1 MSDKLP
7 NLCYYNNDE
16 YSFNRPYSEK
26 TAELI
31 DEEVKRMVNEQYERA
46 KKILSDNKEGHNKLA
61 QLLIDKEVI
70 FAEDV
75 EEIFGKRPWA
85 SRSEEI
91 ISASKTSRELKEAEE
106 KEAAKA
112 KEAEKE
118 VKEEESHNTGSNKLK
133 RKHLE
138 NNFIQRAV
146 TGALF
151 VVILVGC
158 ILYSPLS
165 FGILFTIIGALSVH
179 EFAHL
184 VNRNGGVSINK
195 TITALGGAYLFLAL
209 MGFCTSAI
217 DARVFLP
224 YLGLLLYLM
233 ITELYLKKENPIGNW
248 AYAMLSQL
256 YVALPF
262 ALLNVLAFQNS
273 PETSSV
279 TYNPILPLSIF
290 VFIWLS
296 DTGAYCVGSLIG
308 KHRLFERIS
317 PKKSWEGSIGGAVF
331 SIASSFVFAHFFPFM
346 STWQWAGLAVT
357 VVIFGTWGDLTES
370 LMKRQLGIK
379 DSGNILPGHGG
390 MLDRFDSALMAIPAA
405 VVYLYVMTMI

>member
-1 MSDKLP
+1 MK
-7 NLCYYNNDE
+7 
-16 YSFNRPYSEK
+16 
-26 TAELI
+26 
-31 DEEVKRMVNEQYERA
+31 
-46 KKILSDNKEGHNKLA
+46 
-61 QLLIDKEVI
+61 
-70 FAEDV
+70 
-75 EEIFGKRPWA
+75 
-85 SRSEEI
+85 
-91 ISASKTSRELKEAEE
+91 
-106 KEAAKA
+106 
-112 KEAEKE
+112 
-118 VKEEESHNTGSNKLK
+118 
-133 RKHLE
+133 

-146 TGALF
+146 TGVLF
-151 VVILVGC
+151 VIVLVGC

-165 FGILFTIIGALSVH
+165 FGILFTIISVLSVH
-179 EFAHL
+179 EFAQL
-184 VNRNGGVSINK
+184 VSKSSEVSINK

-209 MGFCTSAI
+209 MSFCTQQSVG
-217 DARVFLP
+217 ARVFLP
-224 YLGLLLYLM
+224 YLGLLLYMM
-233 ITELYLKKENPIGNW
+233 IKELYLKKKNPTGNW
-248 AYAMLSQL
+248 AYSMLSQL

-317 PKKSWEGSIGGAVF
+317 PKKSWEGSIGGGIF
-331 SIASSFVFAHFFPFM
+331 SIASSLGFAHFFPFM
-346 STWQWAGLAVT
+346 PGWQWVGLAIV

-405 VVYLYVMTMI
+405 VVYLYALTMF

>member
-1 MSDKLP
+1 MK
-7 NLCYYNNDE
+7 
-16 YSFNRPYSEK
+16 
-26 TAELI
+26 
-31 DEEVKRMVNEQYERA
+31 
-46 KKILSDNKEGHNKLA
+46 
-61 QLLIDKEVI
+61 
-70 FAEDV
+70 
-75 EEIFGKRPWA
+75 
-85 SRSEEI
+85 
-91 ISASKTSRELKEAEE
+91 
-106 KEAAKA
+106 
-112 KEAEKE
+112 
-118 VKEEESHNTGSNKLK
+118 
-133 RKHLE
+133 

-146 TGALF
+146 TGVLF
-151 VVILVGC
+151 VIVLVGC

-165 FGILFTIIGALSVH
+165 FGILFTIISALSVH
-179 EFAHL
+179 EFAQL
-184 VNRNGGVSINK
+184 VSKSSEVSINK

-209 MGFCTSAI
+209 MSFCTQQSVG
-217 DARVFLP
+217 ARVFLP
-224 YLGLLLYLM
+224 YLGLLLYMM
-233 ITELYLKKENPIGNW
+233 ITELYLKKKNPTGNW
-248 AYAMLSQL
+248 AYSMLSQL

-273 PETSSV
+273 PETGSV

-317 PKKSWEGSIGGAVF
+317 PKKSWAGSIGGGIF
-331 SIASSFVFAHFFPFM
+331 SLASSLGFAHFFPFM
-346 STWQWAGLAVT
+346 PGWQWVGLAIV

-405 VVYLYVMTMI
+405 VVYLYALTMF